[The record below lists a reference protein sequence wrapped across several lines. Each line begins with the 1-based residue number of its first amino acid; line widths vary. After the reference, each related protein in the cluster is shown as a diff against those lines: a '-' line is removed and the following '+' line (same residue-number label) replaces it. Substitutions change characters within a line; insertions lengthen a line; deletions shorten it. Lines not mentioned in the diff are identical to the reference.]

1 MKKILLAATAV
12 ALLPLLFACNKNNGG
27 DTRFEDPRFVQY
39 AGQLIPCSDPTPTKT
54 VLIET
59 PENTLHS
66 IELTE
71 SGVYAVGTL
80 TEGRLSYKTGTYSVD
95 GQAYNLAGY
104 GTLRFDNS
112 STGEVDVLIDRPGQ
126 EAEIMRAN
134 FNRAKGSDQLY
145 RGWTVDKTRVTIKGW
160 TTASADFQGC
170 NFYDIAK
177 FIRDNGH
184 DVPDDITPG
193 MALSSIS
200 FTGTEKILF
209 AYTDGT
215 GDAGEFRFNGSSFTY
230 RWDDEKMGFTFLTDQ
245 ATVEYMD
252 GKCILTIS
260 ASIQDSTTSGSVTFV
275 LSPMA

>member
-1 MKKILLAATAV
+1 MDFRIGQGYDVHALAEGLPMVLGGVRIPSQTGFVAHSDGDVAIHALCDALLGALALGDIGHLFPDTDERWKGVDSTELLAAV
-12 ALLPLLFACNKNNGG
+12 LALPA
-27 DTRFEDPRFVQY
+27 
-39 AGQLIPCSDPTPTKT
+39 
-54 VLIET
+54 
-59 PENTLHS
+59 
-66 IELTE
+66 
-71 SGVYAVGTL
+71 
-80 TEGRLSYKTGTYSVD
+80 
-95 GQAYNLAGY
+95 
-104 GTLRFDNS
+104 
-112 STGEVDVLIDRPGQ
+112 
-126 EAEIMRAN
+126 
-134 FNRAKGSDQLY
+134 Y

-170 NFYDIAK
+170 NFYEIAK

-184 DVPDDITPG
+184 DVPDDIPAG